1 LTYYLGFA
9 RLKVAILS
17 SYPKYPESSKVVL
30 KLCLEKTLQYQI
42 NDKMKAMSIKLIAKK
57 GSTFHD
63 FPYTS
68 PERKCFHC
76 WIINVTPPGPNQC
89 LHNCIYCYAREAI
102 YANYSQDTLIYN
114 NLPELVEKDLKKLT
128 LCPPISLSTVSDP
141 CQDISELKVEVNRLV
156 QLLMDYG
163 VSLFITTKGDPSF
176 LLELPDFINYKP
188 KLIATTIEGTH
199 EILELLSPGAPPFY
213 ARVATV
219 RKLSELGIDTI
230 IRFDPVFIHLFQALY
245 GDPWFDKLAEL
256 VDIFAATGTRHIITS
271 TGRLSQKSPNFTDYK
286 TTSTWQRIY
295 KIIRA
300 RSALAANRFEQE
312 YIYERSWSGGGY
324 RLRKDLRL
332 DFHHK
337 LRNLVEAKGM
347 TYATCQE
354 LRAVESDSKNIPN
367 CHGLPLPFAKK
378 QADGRFKPITG
389 CTANCYISCRGLT
402 TPPCGH
408 PELVTYKPLKLN
420 KLCFK
425 TGATDVP
432 AQLR

>member
-1 LTYYLGFA
+1 MN
-9 RLKVAILS
+9 VAILS
-17 SYPKYPESSKVVL
+17 SSPKYPESSKVVL

-63 FPYTS
+63 FPYSS

-102 YANYSQDTLIYN
+102 YSNYSKDALIYN

-128 LCPPISLSTVSDP
+128 LCPPISLSNVSDP
-141 CQDISELKVEVNRLV
+141 CQDIPELKVEVKRLV

-163 VSLFITTKGDPSF
+163 VSFFITTKGDPSF

-199 EILELLSPGAPPFY
+199 EILELLSPGAPPFDV
-213 ARVATV
+213 RVATV
-219 RKLSELGIDTI
+219 RKLSQLGIDTI
-230 IRFDPVFIHLFQALY
+230 IRFDPIFIHLFQALY
-245 GDPWFDKLAEL
+245 GNRWLDKIAEL
-256 VDIFAATGTRHIITS
+256 IDIFAATGTKHIITS
-271 TGRLSQKSPNFTDYK
+271 TGKLSKKRFLKHKD
-286 TTSTWQRIY
+286 TSTWQRIY
-295 KIIRA
+295 KVIRA
-300 RSALAANRFEQE
+300 QSPLAAKQFEQE
-312 YIYERSWSGGGY
+312 YIYERNWSGGGY
-324 RLRKDLRL
+324 HLRKNLRL

-337 LRNLVEAKGM
+337 LRDLVQDRGM

-354 LRAVESDSKNIPN
+354 LSAEESDSKNIPN
-367 CHGLPLPFAKK
+367 CHSLPLPFARK
-378 QADGRFKPITG
+378 QADGKFKPVSD
-389 CTANCYISCRGLT
+389 CTANCHISCRGLT
-402 TPPCGH
+402 NPPCGQ
-408 PELVTYKPLKLN
+408 PKLVTYKPLKLN

-425 TGATDVP
+425 TEANDVP
-432 AQLR
+432 AQLW